1 MRQIVWPL
9 RAAVAVRLHRG
20 GKFRGW
26 LGARLGG
33 DLELGDRAWRRILHA
48 IGAVVLVYYP
58 IPTNFFLVAPKEY
71 ILLAALGA
79 VYVVEALRHLIG
91 LQLPTIRPYEEGNR
105 IGSFAIFGT
114 AIVIAILVFPVPI
127 ACAVVLGTALVD
139 PLAGEMR
146 RHPRFR
152 GWDLGVPFAAY
163 WGLAL
168 IGLSPMGRWP
178 LSPSIGLAALAA
190 AIAIAV
196 ERPKVW
202 WYDDDFGMALV
213 PGAVLFVLGVT
224 LLGLPGALSV

>member
-1 MRQIVWPL
+1 M
-9 RAAVAVRLHRG
+9 AVRLHRG

-33 DLELGDRAWRRILHA
+33 DFELGDRAWRRILHA
-48 IGAVVLVYYP
+48 IGAVVLIYYP
-58 IPTNFFLVAPKEY
+58 IPNDFFLVAPKEY
-71 ILLAALGA
+71 ILLAALA
-79 VYVVEALRHLIG
+79 AIYLLEALRHLVG

-146 RHPRFR
+146 RNPKFR
-152 GWDLGVPFAAY
+152 GWDIAVPFVTY
-163 WGLAL
+163 WGLA
-168 IGLSPMGRWP
+168 IVGLAFMGRWP
-178 LSPSIGLAALAA
+178 LEPSIGLAAIAGALAVV
-190 AIAIAV
+190 V

-202 WYDDDFGMALV
+202 WYDDDFGMALAPAV
-213 PGAVLFVLGVT
+213 ALYVIGVGA
-224 LLGLPGALSV
+224 LGLSGSFAI